1 MGELVLRPYDMKR
14 DLEGM
19 YDLAEA
25 AYVEDYGR
33 IGVPVKAGMAQERR
47 VVAVISF
54 VSRFLPALRD
64 ISPGYVWVDNGK
76 LVSFVHFAR
85 RGFAGERWSIETVMT
100 HPDYQ
105 RRGLARKLVEAATQ
119 AIRARG
125 GRVCVLKVR
134 ADNAP
139 AYALYR
145 NLGFA
150 QCDTTVH
157 MRAQSAAPASPV
169 RPPSSTALR
178 RVLHKE
184 WHRTWRARFDLAQR
198 ETPNG
203 VRELLPISEHEYRR
217 PWFVRLLGPGLA
229 RLSGQHIERWHVEDG
244 KGLIATLSIAGD
256 AGGKG
261 THDIQ
266 IHIDPAHE
274 ASLAPLVVERSLAS
288 LAALPPCPVLCETR
302 ASNEALLAA
311 LRGREFSEMAVWH
324 TLALRLD
331 AT

>member
-33 IGVPVKAGMAQERR
+33 IGVSVKAGMAQERR
-47 VVAVISF
+47 VVAVVSF
-54 VSRFLPALRD
+54 VSRFIPALRD

-76 LVSFVHFAR
+76 IVSFVHFAR
-85 RGFAGERWSIETVMT
+85 RGFAGDRWSIETVMT
-100 HPDYQ
+100 HPGYQ

-145 NLGFA
+145 SLGFA
-150 QCDTTVH
+150 HCDTTVH
-157 MRAQSAAPASPV
+157 MRAQSAAPASSV
-169 RPPSSTALR
+169 RPPGGTALR
-178 RVLHKE
+178 RVLQKE
-184 WHRTWRARFDLAQR
+184 WHRTWRARYDLAQR
-198 ETPNG
+198 EAPSD
-203 VRELLPISEHEYRR
+203 VCKFLPVSEHEYRR

-229 RLSGQHIERWHVEDG
+229 RLSGRHIERWHVKDG
-244 KGLIATLSIAGD
+244 EGLLATLSIGGD
-256 AGGKG
+256 ADGKG

-266 IHIDPAHE
+266 IHLDPAHE
-274 ASLAPLVVERSLAS
+274 ATLAPLVVERSLAS

-311 LRGREFSEMAVWH
+311 LRARGFSEMAVWH